1 MKTISKRM
9 RFRYFIG
16 RSLSL
21 FATCLLLAGC
31 EQEATLSDQSVVDLG
46 AVQRNKTELD
56 EWILN
61 TFTRPYGIEVEYRWD
76 KNVAQNGSY
85 TYPPEAANVKSVL
98 ETIKALWI
106 DLYTASDLGGEKFFL
121 GKNPV
126 KIYMYG
132 GKNID
137 GNGVELLGNTE
148 ATTNEMFLYNVNDF
162 DPKDEDKVFIL
173 MRSVHHQFAKHLM
186 ELFPY
191 DRNKFLAISGSRY
204 IESSKLI
211 SEIFKDE
218 TEGRKLFAL
227 SLYANRRGFFTFHS
241 FLSAEDDF
249 AEVIS
254 AKLTH
259 SPKEVL
265 KALADARKPLIIEG
279 EEDPEVQQ
287 TYNEEARRAYKELTE
302 KQAFV
307 EDYFSKEIKIP
318 LSHLQTVSIKQL
330 KAYTKQK

>member
-1 MKTISKRM
+1 MKTISNRT
-9 RFRYFIG
+9 RFCYLIG
-16 RSLSL
+16 RSLNL
-21 FATCLLLAGC
+21 FAACLLLAGC
-31 EQEATLSDQSVVDLG
+31 AQEAALSDQSVVDLG
-46 AVQRNKTELD
+46 TVQRNKTELD

-98 ETIKALWI
+98 ETIKALWL
-106 DLYTASDLGGEKFFL
+106 DLYMASDLGGEKFFL

-162 DPKDEDKVFIL
+162 DPQNQDKVFIL

-191 DRNKFLAISGSRY
+191 DRNKFLSISGSRY

-218 TEGRKLFAL
+218 TAGRKLFAL
-227 SLYANRRGFFTFHS
+227 SPYANKRGFFTFHS

-249 AEVIS
+249 AEIIS

-265 KALADARKPLIIEG
+265 KALEDVRKPNLNN

-302 KQAFV
+302 KQTFV
-307 EDYFSKEIKIP
+307 EEYFNKEIKIS
-318 LSHLQTVSIKQL
+318 LNYLQTISMKRL
-330 KAYTKQK
+330 KAYTEQK

>member
-1 MKTISKRM
+1 M

-16 RSLSL
+16 RSLYL

-46 AVQRNKTELD
+46 AVQRNRTELD

-61 TFTRPYGIEVEYRWD
+61 TFTRPYGIEIEYRWD

-137 GNGVELLGNTE
+137 GNGVELLGNAE

-191 DRNKFLAISGSRY
+191 DRNKFLTISRSRY
-204 IESSKLI
+204 IESTKLI
-211 SEIFKDE
+211 ADVFKGE
-218 TEGRKLFAL
+218 MQGRRLLTL
-227 SLYANRRGFFTFHS
+227 SPYPSKSGFFTFHS

-249 AEVIS
+249 AEIIS
-254 AKLTH
+254 TKLTH
-259 SPKEVL
+259 TPKEVL
-265 KALADARKPLIIEG
+265 KALAEAKKPYYDPS
-279 EEDPEVQQ
+279 DPEVQK
-287 TYNEEARRAYKELTE
+287 TYDEEARQAYKELTE
-302 KQAFV
+302 KEAFV
-307 EDYFSKEIKIP
+307 EDYFNKEIKIS
-318 LSHLQTVSIKQL
+318 LDYLQMISIKQL